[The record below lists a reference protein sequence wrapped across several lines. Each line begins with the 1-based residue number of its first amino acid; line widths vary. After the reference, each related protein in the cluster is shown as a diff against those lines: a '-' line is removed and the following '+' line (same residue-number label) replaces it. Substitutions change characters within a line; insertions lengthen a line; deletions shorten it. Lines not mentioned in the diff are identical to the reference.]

1 MTPENPLLTKARD
14 YLLLDASQLEQLA
27 ETLTPAVG
35 ESVEQISR
43 RVRAGGKLILTGIG
57 KSFHIASKVASTFTS
72 TGTPS
77 VVLHPAE
84 APHGDLG
91 ILQDGDTVL
100 LLSYSG
106 ESKEVIQL
114 IPFLKRAD
122 VTLISITGSEDNTL
136 ARTVDISLQAPI
148 EREACPFNLA
158 PTTSAL
164 LTLALCDTL
173 AMLVQDE
180 LGFTKEHYSRLHPG
194 GAIGDSLTLTVHD
207 IMRTGDRLPCCSAEG
222 TVHDAVLAM
231 TRCKAGAV
239 GILHPDETLAG
250 IFTDGDLRRA
260 LTQTTSPMHTPL
272 REVMTP
278 SPITLTPSASAAEA
292 LSLFEQHMIDDLLVI
307 DEHHHLVGMVDLQ
320 DIPKLKVFKENS

>member
-1 MTPENPLLTKARD
+1 MTPAPPLLTKARE
-14 YLLLDASQLEQLA
+14 YLMLDASQLEQLA
-27 ETLTPAVG
+27 ESLTPAVG
-35 ESVEQISR
+35 ESVHQICS
-43 RVRAGGKLILTGIG
+43 RVRAGGKLVLTGIG
-57 KSFHIASKVASTFTS
+57 KSYHIASKVASTFTS
-72 TGTPS
+72 TGTPA

-106 ESKEVIQL
+106 ESREVLQL

-122 VTLISITGSEDNTL
+122 VTLICITGTPDNSL
-136 ARTVDISLQAPI
+136 ARAADIALLAPI

-173 AMLVQDE
+173 AMLVQEE
-180 LGFTKEHYSRLHPG
+180 LGFTMEHYRQLHPG

-207 IMRTGDRLPCCSAEG
+207 IMRTGDRLPSCEIGS
-222 TVHDAVLAM
+222 TVHDAVLVM

-239 GILHPDETLAG
+239 GILNPDRSLAG

-260 LTQTTSPMHTPL
+260 LTKTTSPMDTAL
-272 REVMTP
+272 LDVMTS
-278 SPITLTPSASAAEA
+278 SPITLMPTASATEA
-292 LSLFEQHMIDDLLVI
+292 LALFEQHMIDDLLVVD
-307 DEHHHLVGMVDLQ
+307 DENRLVGIVDLQ
-320 DIPKLKVFKENS
+320 DIPKLKVFKES